1 MDYGDLQSLFT
12 MAGPATSGWN
22 AGVKEFQ
29 DQRSNDLAAIIQQQN
44 ARKMQQEYGQNELMN
59 PLRVQQQSLT
69 NQGMEAELPGKRA
82 TASKLMD
89 EADIST
95 ATKKGKIDKFNRE
108 ERLASLKAKL
118 DEGDTI
124 FKLAT
129 QAARFIGAGP
139 DAEARKMQLL
149 ESGTIPP
156 GPFYDAL
163 SNTPATEMFGEL
175 SQAQQDFARL
185 KDEYIKMIGQV
196 QETGKETRKT
206 RQMEIDAG
214 RYAKSG
220 GKAGDIL
227 AQVKAGKLS
236 YERAATAFEVMAMY
250 EDDPDL
256 KAQYLEQAQK
266 FEQANLTSKAAGVT
280 GKPDISQM
288 GLPTQKPQPSLG
300 SEKNKPPTSSLADV
314 QKMYPGVPADKLK
327 EAYKRKFGV
336 DLQ

>member
-12 MAGPATSGWN
+12 MAGPATAGWN

-29 DQRSNDLAAIIQQQN
+29 DQRANDLAAIMKQEEI
-44 ARKMQQEYGQNELMN
+44 RKAQQEFGYNELVN
-59 PLRVQQQSLT
+59 PLKVT
-69 NQGMEAELPGKRA
+69 NQGLINQGLEAELPGKRA
-82 TASKLMD
+82 RGRKD
-89 EADIST
+89 VVEADIAE
-95 ATKKGKIDKFNRE
+95 ATKGTKLEQDRVQ
-108 ERLASLKAKL
+108 RLQTKL
-118 DEGDTI
+118 AEGEAI
-124 FKLAT
+124 FKLGL
-129 QAARFIGAGP
+129 QASQYIGRGP
-139 DAEARKMQLL
+139 DAEARKIKFL
-149 ESGTIPP
+149 ESGAIPE
-156 GPFYDAL
+156 GPIRDAFMQI
-163 SNTPATEMFGEL
+163 PASELQNEL
-175 SQAQQDFARL
+175 SAMAEKMAMM
-185 KDEYIKMIGQV
+185 KDDYIKMLGQV
-196 QETGKETRKT
+196 REQGKEQRKT

-214 RYAKSG
+214 RYAQKG
-220 GKAGDIL
+220 GKASDIL

-300 SEKNKPPTSSLADV
+300 SEKTKPPTNSLADV
-314 QKMYPGVPADKLK
+314 QKMYPGVPAEKLK